1 MWCPARGEEERGAVV
16 KISNTNI
23 LGLAVGLAAAVATV
37 ASAGPLVTFTYTNL
51 SGQYAY
57 NGAILDTGQ
66 FHASAVSTPVLQTD
80 GSVSLVPGP
89 GAGTAVF
96 NPGFTARTVAS
107 FDIDISFFG
116 RVGNMASGNGSFTSK
131 DVFGNVLTGQL
142 AGDWVMFGGAVF
154 FNGAIRNAVFIPNPL
169 VGPLFTGETGS
180 FNMLPPMAAQPL
192 DGSIV
197 QIFLADPPNAYMDHD
212 FRQISTGV
220 AGQLIPTPA
229 SMALMGLGGLVAT
242 RRRR

>member
-1 MWCPARGEEERGAVV
+1 MAM
-16 KISNTNI
+16 
-23 LGLAVGLAAAVATV
+23 GLTSL

-51 SGQYAY
+51 AGQYAY
-57 NGAILDTGQ
+57 NVGNDTGV
-66 FHASAVSTPVLQTD
+66 FHASAVSNGALQTD
-80 GSVSLVPGP
+80 GSVSLVPGL

-96 NPGFTARTVAS
+96 DPGFTSRTFAS
-107 FDIDISFFG
+107 FDIDINFFA
-116 RVGNMASGNGSFTSK
+116 RVGNMASGNGSFTAK

-154 FNGAIRNAVFIPNPL
+154 FNGAIRNAVLIPQGTAPMA
-169 VGPLFTGETGS
+169 FTGEHGS
-180 FNMLPPMAAQPL
+180 WGMGVPMALQPL

-197 QIFLADPPNAYMDHD
+197 QIHLSEPVNSNMNAD
-212 FRQISTGV
+212 FREISVGV

-229 SMALMGLGGLVAT
+229 SMALMGFGGLIAA